1 MILDDLRARSA
12 ALNKRIVFPDAEDD
26 RTLQACRTLVDRS
39 LCRPVLV
46 GSSTSIRDRAIRIGI
61 DLDGIEISDPA
72 VAQEQ
77 CAQFL
82 LDRRRNKGMAIEQA
96 HSFASHPLFFGA
108 WLVATGQVDGGVAG
122 SLSTTGDVIKAGL
135 YMIGTAHG
143 VSTVSSYFL
152 MVWPDTDRAM
162 TFADCGVVPD
172 PSAAQLVDIAY
183 AAAVNHGIMT
193 KVEPRVAFLSYSTKG
208 SADHPKVEKVRN
220 AFELFTQRFPEIT
233 ADGELQGDAALVPSV
248 AHRKAPHSPLA
259 GMANVL
265 IFPDLDA
272 GNIAYKLTER
282 LSGATALGPIIQGLA
297 RPFCDLSRGCSADD
311 IVTVACVSS
320 IMSEVD

>member
-1 MILDDLRARSA
+1 MILDDLRSRSA
-12 ALNKRIVFPDAEDD
+12 ALNKRIVFPDTEDD

-46 GSSTSIRDRAIRIGI
+46 GSATSIRDRASNIGI
-61 DLDGIEISDPA
+61 NLDDIEITDA
-72 VAQEQ
+72 AEAHEQ

-82 LDRRRNKGMAIEQA
+82 FDRRSTKGMTIEQA
-96 HSFASHPLFFGA
+96 RSLASQPLFYAA
-108 WLVATGQVDGGVAG
+108 WLVATGLADGGVAG

-135 YMIGTAHG
+135 YMIGTAAG
-143 VSTVSSYFL
+143 VNTVSSYFL
-152 MVWPDTDRAM
+152 MVWPDTDRSM

-172 PSAAQLVDIAY
+172 PTVEQLVDIAY
-183 AAAVNHGIMT
+183 AAASNHRIMT
-193 KVEPRVAFLSYSTKG
+193 RVEPRVAFLSFSTKG
-208 SADHPKVEKVRN
+208 SAEHPKVEKVRN
-220 AFELFTQRFPEIT
+220 ACETFTHRYPDII

-248 AHRKAPHSPLA
+248 AHRKAPGSSLA

-320 IMSEVD
+320 IMSDDA